1 MSNMLDFQPRLTGM
15 LSEFSG
21 HVDSRNHVPGRNT
34 VECGGAAT
42 QSARCCEYKWPRCPT
57 LRRNQRRLAR
67 NQTPELVDGAN
78 GETERERII
87 QTKEGDFVP
96 IVVDIG
102 HRAPHQISK
111 LLGSFCSATI
121 HLSGKES
128 KAELFGHLGSG

>member
-1 MSNMLDFQPRLTGM
+1 MLTPEIMFRDGTRWSVAGPR
-15 LSEFSG
+15 
-21 HVDSRNHVPGRNT
+21 HRVHIAVNINGRD
-34 VECGGAAT
+34 A
-42 QSARCCEYKWPRCPT
+42 PT